1 MLPERTVDGSALRQ
15 QWRSLIV
22 LLVDIVLLWCGIVAM
37 LLAFWRVRR
46 LAGWLFVPYLLWI
59 TSAVALNATIWRLHV

>member
-22 LLVDIVLLWCGIVAM
+22 GRYRLLWCGIVAT

-59 TSAVALNATIWRLHV
+59 TSAVALSATIWRLHV